1 MPTPSIPK
9 KLNLRNDMRIRVIG
23 KPANVTL
30 GNVKVTT
37 SSKADAV
44 LAFVRQGSEI
54 RVTGAAAI
62 KAAKRDQIAWIAYPR
77 GRQLDTDLNRD
88 ILWKH
93 MKRFGLTAVR
103 LIAINNIW
111 AAMRFRPPNKIK
123 RR

>member
-1 MPTPSIPK
+1 MPTPSISK
-9 KLNLRNDMRIRVIG
+9 KLNLKNDMRIRVMG

-44 LAFVRQGSEI
+44 LAFIRKSSEI
-54 RVTGAAAI
+54 RAKGAAVI
-62 KAAKRDQIAWIAYPR
+62 KAGKRDRIAWIAYPR

-103 LIAINNIW
+103 LIAIDNVW
-111 AAMRFRPPNKIK
+111 AAMRFRPPGKIK
-123 RR
+123 KR